1 MKKSYINLSLVC
13 GMMLFLM
20 SDVFAGAGINVYEGY
35 VKNVGVSNRS
45 IYLAASCNPYA
56 EYNTF
61 SQDIRCRE
69 AYERN
74 NKILKMI
81 EGFRASSDSRTLLLL
96 DRIEAF
102 FGKTPTVDLHIKISG
117 NATISSGLTKKCTVE
132 TLNDPV
138 ICDEAGL
145 LELLREGSKCTVE
158 TLNDPTICNEAGLL
172 ELLKQLG
179 KNNLEAISVG
189 NFVEIEGSAGFRE
202 SGGEANRVS
211 YTEKTS
217 WTGIPHSLNGN
228 SLVLFGDIESSFQL
242 SPNAKAYDINGWIKD
257 INDVVMDSDIVKL
270 SGKKENGV
278 IIIDTINTLGKV
290 TQEGSELDMRCG
302 VGLVPV
308 WNNGKSYCVRTGD
321 GQCRAYEDVTN
332 SSDCNTAGSDVRV
345 QVEIDSQTYNS
356 STKSFYSR
364 TDVRGVARK
373 FVVSQ
378 NVRLYQRGYG
388 NDPDELLDE
397 SVDKFISS
405 DLLLFPVTVVGKVMG
420 SGSQSYVMVQEMY
433 RMPPQ

>member
-1 MKKSYINLSLVC
+1 
-13 GMMLFLM
+13 
-20 SDVFAGAGINVYEGY
+20 
-35 VKNVGVSNRS
+35 
-45 IYLAASCNPYA
+45 
-56 EYNTF
+56 
-61 SQDIRCRE
+61 
-69 AYERN
+69 
-74 NKILKMI
+74 
-81 EGFRASSDSRTLLLL
+81 
-96 DRIEAF
+96 
-102 FGKTPTVDLHIKISG
+102 
-117 NATISSGLTKKCTVE
+117 
-132 TLNDPV
+132 LNDPV

-145 LELLREGSKCTVE
+145 LELLKH
-158 TLNDPTICNEAGLL
+158 
-172 ELLKQLG
+172 LG
-179 KNNLEAISVG
+179 NLEVISIG

-202 SGGEANRVS
+202 SGSEANRVS
-211 YTEKTS
+211 YMEKTS

-228 SLVLFGDIESSFQL
+228 SLVLFGDIDSSFQL
-242 SPNAKAYDINGWIKD
+242 SSNVKAYDINGWIKD

-270 SGKKENGV
+270 SGKKENGI
-278 IIIDTINTLGKV
+278 IIIDMINTLGKV
-290 TQEGSELDMRCG
+290 TQEGGELDMRCG

-308 WNNGKSYCVRTGD
+308 WNSGKSYCIRIGD

-332 SSDCNTAGSDVRV
+332 SSDCNIAGSDVRV

-356 STKSFYSR
+356 STRSFYSR

-373 FVVSQ
+373 FVAAQ
-378 NVRLYQRGYG
+378 DVRLYQRGYG